1 MYIRSMIRGIT
12 LAIILFS
19 LFGVAI
25 SCKSKK
31 PCDKTETVKVQPV
44 PVNAVVIDSS
54 FVSKE
59 SGITVDSLNII
70 GNTLNVYLKY
80 GGGCAQHDIDL
91 VWNKVA
97 MKSLPPQLPLGFRH
111 DAHGDACKK
120 LVSEMRPFD
129 LTPLKSSGYKKMTLN
144 IQNAS
149 IVYTPQ

>member
-1 MYIRSMIRGIT
+1 MKRSISVT
-12 LAIILFS
+12 IILLS
-19 LFGVAI
+19 LYGTAS

-31 PCDKTETVKVQPV
+31 NCDKSETVKVQPV

-59 SGITVDSLNII
+59 SGITVDSLTIS

-97 MKSLPPQLPLGFRH
+97 AKSLPPQLPLGFRH
-111 DAHGDACKK
+111 DTHGDACKK
-120 LVSEMRPFD
+120 LVTEMRPFD
-129 LTPLKSSGYKKMTLN
+129 LTPLKTSGHKKMTLN
-144 IQNAS
+144 VQNVT
-149 IVYTPQ
+149 IIYTPQ

>member
-1 MYIRSMIRGIT
+1 MKKMMFA
-12 LAIILFS
+12 LL
-19 LFGVAI
+19 LGVSAA
-25 SCKSKK
+25 SFVSACKSKK
-31 PCDKTETVKVQPV
+31 HADKAQPV
-44 PVNAVVIDSS
+44 AVQSIPVNAVQVDSS
-54 FVSKE
+54 FVTKE
-59 SGITVDSLNII
+59 SGITVDSLSIS

-97 MKSLPPQLPLGFRH
+97 MKSLPPQLPLGFKH

-149 IVYTPQ
+149 IVYIPQ

>member
-1 MYIRSMIRGIT
+1 MTRTGSFIISA
-12 LAIILFS
+12 LAIFVI
-19 LFGVAI
+19 GV
-25 SCKSKK
+25 SCKSRK
-31 PCDKTETVKVQPV
+31 PGDKPEVATAKTISVTS
-44 PVNAVVIDSS
+44 VVIDSS

-59 SGITVDSLNII
+59 SGITVDSLTISGNI
-70 GNTLNVYLKY
+70 LNVYLKY

-91 VWNKVA
+91 VWNKVT
-97 MKSLPPQLPLGFRH
+97 MKSMPPQLPLGFRH

-120 LVSEMRPFD
+120 LVTEMRPFD

>member
-1 MYIRSMIRGIT
+1 MTRTGQFIVSA
-12 LAIILFS
+12 LAVLII
-19 LFGVAI
+19 GA
-25 SCKSKK
+25 SCKSRK
-31 PCDKTETVKVQPV
+31 PCDKSEVATAKTISVKS
-44 PVNAVVIDSS
+44 VVIDSS

-59 SGITVDSLNII
+59 SGITVDSLTISGNI
-70 GNTLNVYLKY
+70 LNVYLKY
-80 GGGCAQHDIDL
+80 GGGCAQHDIDV

-97 MKSLPPQLPLGFRH
+97 MKSMPPQLPLGFRH

-120 LVSEMRPFD
+120 LVTEMRPFD

>member
-1 MYIRSMIRGIT
+1 MTRVISVI
-12 LAIILFS
+12 IILLS
-19 LFGVAI
+19 LSGIAS

-31 PCDKTETVKVQPV
+31 PCDKSETVKVQPV

-59 SGITVDSLNII
+59 SGITVDSLTISGNI
-70 GNTLNVYLKY
+70 LNVYLKY

-120 LVSEMRPFD
+120 LVAEMRPFD
-129 LTPLKSSGYKKMTLN
+129 LSPLKSSGYKKMTLN